1 MQKRV
6 DSQGIAMLHDRDNC
20 TGCFGCE
27 SACRETN
34 RYSYDEDWMLTVRCK
49 PILVDGKLRQY
60 HTIAPLLDKCAQCMQ
75 KNPEPLCASGCSAGA
90 LFIGTFEEI
99 IEMAKGRHCAIFT
112 A

>member
-6 DSQGIAMLHDRDNC
+6 DSEGLTMLHDRDNC

-27 SACRETN
+27 AACRETH
-34 RYSYDEDWMLTVRCK
+34 RYSYDEDWMMTVRRK

-60 HTIAPLLDKCAQCMQ
+60 HTVAPVLDKCAECVRS
-75 KNPEPLCASGCSAGA
+75 NPVPLCVSGCSAGA
-90 LFIGTFEEI
+90 LFIGTLEEMI
-99 IEMAKGRHCAIFT
+99 RESHGRHCTLFT